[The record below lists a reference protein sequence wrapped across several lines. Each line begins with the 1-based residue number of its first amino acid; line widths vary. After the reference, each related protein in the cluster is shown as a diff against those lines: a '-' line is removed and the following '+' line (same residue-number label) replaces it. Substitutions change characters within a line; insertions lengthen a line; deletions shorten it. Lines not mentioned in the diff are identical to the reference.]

1 VMIDEVSRPDRE
13 HSLETASIARR
24 QMQCAAS
31 QIKLL
36 AGDCGIWCEFAP
48 I

>member
-1 VMIDEVSRPDRE
+1 MMIDEVSRADRE

-24 QMQCAAS
+24 LMQCAGS

-36 AGDCGIWCEFAP
+36 AGDCGIWCEVAP

>member
-1 VMIDEVSRPDRE
+1 MMIDEVSRADRE
-13 HSLETASIARR
+13 HSLETASIARS
-24 QMQCAAS
+24 QMQCGGF